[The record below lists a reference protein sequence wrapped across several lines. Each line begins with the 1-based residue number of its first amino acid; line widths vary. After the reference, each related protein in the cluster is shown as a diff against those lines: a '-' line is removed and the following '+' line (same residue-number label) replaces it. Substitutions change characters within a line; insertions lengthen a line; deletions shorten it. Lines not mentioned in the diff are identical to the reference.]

1 MENVNSCA
9 YVAKID
15 EIKEIVGADKIEQAR
30 IGGWNCIIQKGQYYV
45 GDLVV
50 VATTDAVIPQEMSDA
65 MEVTNYLRKGQR
77 VRTVKLRGVYSEC
90 LIIPFKFAEKL
101 THPKAKWAEG
111 TDMMKLLG
119 IFKYEPPA
127 KQITL
132 GSGRTIRYSE
142 NPNFLV
148 YYKFPNQKN
157 VPDMFNEEDYVQIT
171 RKYHG
176 TNARYGIVKKI
187 KLSLWDK
194 VKKFF
199 GFADK
204 WINYEFVVGSHNV
217 EKGSDSQGFY
227 DTNVWY
233 EIADKYEIKKK
244 MWNFVK
250 LNSLEDTG
258 SGITLYGEIY
268 GAGIQKGYD
277 YGLEEIKF
285 VGFDIMI
292 DGKYLDTLNTKL
304 ILSDLLRLPHV
315 EELYVGNWS
324 KEVQDKYVVNN
335 FIPGTKVPHE
345 GIVVKSVSGE
355 RSKVSKVINN
365 DYLLYGEKNEIGD
378 SH

>member
-30 IGGWNCIIQKGQYYV
+30 IGGWNCIIQKGEYNV

-50 VATTDAVIPQEMSDA
+50 VATTDAVIPERLSNA
-65 MEVTNYLRKGQR
+65 MNVTNYLRKGQR

-90 LIIPFKFAEKL
+90 LIIPLKFIPNREKL
-101 THPKAKWAEG
+101 NYVG
-111 TDMMKLLG
+111 RDMMKELN
-119 IFKYEPPA
+119 IFKYEPPV
-127 KQITL
+127 KQVTL
-132 GSGRTIRYSE
+132 GSGRKVRYQD
-142 NPNFLV
+142 NKNFLV

-157 VPDMFNEEDYVQIT
+157 VPDMFNEEDDVQIT
-171 RKYHG
+171 RKIHG
-176 TNARYGIVKKI
+176 TNARFAVVKKV
-187 KLSLWDK
+187 KLSFWDK

-199 GFADK
+199 RVADK
-204 WINYEFVVGSHNV
+204 WIDYDFCYGSHNV
-217 EKGSDSQGFY
+217 EKGSDSQGY
-227 DTNVWY
+227 YSSDVWR
-233 EIADKYEIKKK
+233 EIADKYKIKDKL
-244 MWNFVK
+244 WNFVK

-304 ILSDLLRLPHV
+304 ILNDLLRLPHV
-315 EELYVGNWS
+315 EELYVGKWS
-324 KEVQDKYVVNN
+324 KEVQDMFVVNN
-335 FIPGTKVPHE
+335 FIPGTKIPHE

-365 DYLLYGEKNEIGD
+365 DYLMFGEKYEIGD

>member
-30 IGGWNCIIQKGQYYV
+30 IGGWNCIIQKGEYNV

-50 VATTDAVIPQEMSDA
+50 VATTDAVIPESLSDA
-65 MEVTNYLRKGQR
+65 MNVTNYLRKGQR

-90 LIIPFKFAEKL
+90 LIIPFVY
-101 THPKAKWAEG
+101 TPRPKTYKEG
-111 TDMMKLLG
+111 DDLMKELN
-119 IFKYEPPA
+119 IFKYEPPV

-132 GSGRTIRYSE
+132 GSGRKIRYQD
-142 NPNFLV
+142 NPAFLV

-157 VPDMFNEEDYVQIT
+157 VPDMFNEEDDVQIT
-171 RKYHG
+171 RKIHG
-176 TNARYGIVKKI
+176 TNARFAVVKKV
-187 KLSLWDK
+187 KLSFWDK
-194 VKKFF
+194 VKKFLRI
-199 GFADK
+199 ADK
-204 WINYEFVVGSHNV
+204 WIDYDYVYGSHNV

-227 DTNVWY
+227 STDVWS
-233 EIADKYEIKKK
+233 EIADKYNIKEKL
-244 MWNFVK
+244 WNFVK
-250 LNSLEDTG
+250 HYLLEDTG

-304 ILSDLLRLPHV
+304 ILTDFLRLPHV
-315 EELYVGNWS
+315 EELYVGKWS
-324 KEVQDKYVVNN
+324 KELQDMFVVNN
-335 FIPGTKVPHE
+335 FIEGTKVPHE
-345 GIVVKSVSGE
+345 GIVVKDVSGE

-365 DYLLYGEKNEIGD
+365 DYLLFNEKNSLD
-378 SH
+378 VDNSYNH